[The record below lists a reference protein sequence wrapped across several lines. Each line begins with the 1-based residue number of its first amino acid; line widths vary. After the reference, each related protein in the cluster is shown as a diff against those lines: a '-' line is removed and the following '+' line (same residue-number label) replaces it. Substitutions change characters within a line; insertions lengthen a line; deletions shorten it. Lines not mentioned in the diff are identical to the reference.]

1 MTLVKSN
8 VPLFPALPQFFDDV
22 LSKDFFDW
30 GLKNFSVTNTTIPA
44 VNIVESPDQF
54 TVEMAAPGM
63 EKQDFHI
70 ELDNE
75 VLKISSQKQHASQ
88 EMKEGDRYTRRE
100 FSYQSF
106 QRSFHLPKSIVD
118 LNKVQAKYENGI
130 LRILIPKR
138 EEAKALA
145 PRTID
150 IK

>member
-8 VPLFPALPQFFDDV
+8 APLLPAFPQFFDDF
-22 LSKDFFDW
+22 LSKDIFDW
-30 GLKNFSVTNTTIPA
+30 GLKNFSPTNTTIPA
-44 VNIVESPDQF
+44 VNIVESADLF

-63 EKQDFHI
+63 SKKDFVI

-75 VLKISSQKQHASQ
+75 MLKISSQKETNGAVV
-88 EMKEGDRYTRRE
+88 KEGERYTRRE

-118 LNKVQAKYENGI
+118 LNKINAKYEDGV

-145 PRTID
+145 PSTIE